1 MQSKGVSRA
10 HCSPRGE
17 NKKPQDQTSEGCLGV
32 CVCEQVDQKKPSEGG
47 VTSNEALQLQWVAWA
62 LASPPATRHSSRKLT
77 SASTS
82 LEVKPQLLQSQ
93 QKHCTSSLQTIPL
106 EVQSIEEES
115 GFISI
120 ASDPAFVCLHRCV
133 SSTQPLLGN
142 YATIFVPLA
151 LVCLLGNRRFLFL
164 CVAPIHR
171 CATTKSL

>member
-1 MQSKGVSRA
+1 MS
-10 HCSPRGE
+10 HYNC
-17 NKKPQDQTSEGCLGV
+17 T
-32 CVCEQVDQKKPSEGG
+32 
-47 VTSNEALQLQWVAWA
+47 WA
-62 LASPPATRHSSRKLT
+62 LVSPSATRDSSRKLT
-77 SASTS
+77 ASTS
-82 LEVKPQLLQSQ
+82 FEVKPPCY
-93 QKHCTSSLQTIPL
+93 KVSSTGCKSRNTARALQTIPL